1 MTHLTRDVL
10 IKKIVA
16 NEMVG
21 CDGPDY
27 IQSLK
32 DAYHKWEHQASDV
45 LCQKYNQIN
54 QTNITVE
61 ILEP

>member
-1 MTHLTRDVL
+1 
-10 IKKIVA
+10 
-16 NEMVG
+16 MVG
-21 CDGPDY
+21 YGGTDY
-27 IQSLK
+27 IQALK

-54 QTNITVE
+54 QTNISVE